1 MTEADRAQHRIE
13 LLRLTKPASTMPDM
27 VMWLD
32 MASQLDAWVH
42 RTEAD
47 QTASPVVPTFQDPGT
62 APFAKRPGIAR
73 KSA

>member
-1 MTEADRAQHRIE
+1 MTEDDRAQHRIE

-27 VMWLD
+27 VAWIA
-32 MASQLDAWVH
+32 MANELDAWVH
-42 RTEAD
+42 RTEAA
-47 QTASPVVPTFQDPGT
+47 QTASPVVTTYQDPGT

>member
-1 MTEADRAQHRIE
+1 MTDAELALHRIE

-27 VMWLD
+27 AAWLG
-32 MASQLDAWVH
+32 MADQLDAWVH
-42 RTEAD
+42 RTEAA
-47 QTASPVVPTFQDPGT
+47 QTAAPVVPTIQDP